1 MSTMTDTP
9 LASSTPATPE
19 VPLAAPVALPD
30 ETPLSTPAPTVAA
43 PAEPS
48 LSEPAAFDLG
58 AWVAGLNPARRAVTI
73 YGRPDLQADVDL
85 LRERMLEARRCG
97 EPEAAED
104 YKQRLAAVS
113 AELRAS
119 ALDVVVQ
126 ATAPELQ
133 ERIKADTGCAEG
145 SELNNDQACQF
156 TAAHVVEPAGFTAE
170 HVRAILDASP
180 AQAMVLIHAVRR
192 VNTEAVQ
199 VVAPFSPGR

>member
-9 LASSTPATPE
+9 LASPTPTVSEA
-19 VPLAAPVALPD
+19 PLAAPVPLPD
-30 ETPLSTPAPTVAA
+30 EASLSAPASAVAA

-48 LSEPAAFDLG
+48 LSDPATFDLS

-97 EPEAAED
+97 EAEAAED
-104 YKQRLAAVS
+104 YKQRLAAVA

-133 ERIKADTGCAEG
+133 DKIKADTGCAEG
-145 SELNNDQACQF
+145 AEMNNDQACMF

-180 AQAMVLIHAVRR
+180 AQATVLIHAVRR

-199 VVAPFSPGR
+199 VAAPFSPGR